1 MMLTNP
7 SLYDGATI
15 TLAASMVLLISF
27 AMRHSLTGEA
37 LADLLMLVELHCLAP
52 NLCQRNLKTFMAFFC
67 SFRSPLQF
75 HYYCEKCYLYHG
87 IIKQDICQ
95 NCHTSTKRKS
105 TAYFLVIP
113 LVSQLSTLVAGKE
126 FVVKI
131 LCFKNIPQ
139 WKFWEIYHLQDCP
152 KTL

>member
-1 MMLTNP
+1 
-7 SLYDGATI
+7 
-15 TLAASMVLLISF
+15 MVLLISF

-87 IIKQDICQ
+87 IVKQDICQ

-113 LVSQLSTLVAGKE
+113 LVSQLSTLFAGKE
-126 FVVKI
+126 FVVIKDFVFQKLYTSMTI
-131 LCFKNIPQ
+131 LRDISFARFPKNFI
-139 WKFWEIYHLQDCP
+139 EN
-152 KTL
+152 

>member
-1 MMLTNP
+1 MIVVLQMMLTNP
-7 SLYDGATI
+7 CM
-15 TLAASMVLLISF
+15 MVQQLLQLQAWFFSYPLQCGI
-27 AMRHSLTGEA
+27 RSLTGEA
-37 LADLLMLVELHCLAP
+37 LADLLMLVELHYLAP
-52 NLCQRNLKTFMAFFC
+52 NLCQRNLKTFMAFFR

-75 HYYCEKCYLYHG
+75 HYYCKKCYLYHG

-139 WKFWEIYHLQDCP
+139 
-152 KTL
+152 

>member
-7 SLYDGATI
+7 CMMVQQLI

-52 NLCQRNLKTFMAFFC
+52 NLCQRNLKTFMAFFR

-139 WKFWEIYHLQDCP
+139 
-152 KTL
+152 